1 MGRGLHRQILIIED
15 DEALVRL
22 LRAVLHSAGYD
33 VHTMG
38 CGEEALGYI
47 SDERPSLVIVDLG
60 LPDMTGYELCK
71 QLRERFRSWA
81 LPIVILTGW
90 DKPIDRLRGYAH
102 GANAYL
108 TKPCDPPDL
117 LNAIAF
123 LLSNSRSAPTRN

>member
-1 MGRGLHRQILIIED
+1 M
-15 DEALVRL
+15 
-22 LRAVLHSAGYD
+22 HSAGYD
-33 VHTMG
+33 VHSMR
-38 CGEEALGYI
+38 CGEAALGYVI
-47 SDERPSLVIVDLG
+47 DEHPSLVIVDIG

-81 LPIVILTGW
+81 LPIVMLTGW

-117 LNAIAF
+117 LNAITF
-123 LLSNSRSAPTRN
+123 LLNDSGFDPTRN